1 MELGVRVRLRDVDTL
16 DDVAVLTAPD
26 PVEPGDLLASVDEV
40 YVVEAVLPTPPG
52 ARVVPALARRLELD
66 ESA

>member
-1 MELGVRVRLRDVDTL
+1 
-16 DDVAVLTAPD
+16 VLTAPD

-40 YVVEAVLPTPPG
+40 YGVEAVLPTPPG